1 MKTEASDEKN
11 GKFKKI
17 KKIQK
22 WMACGKSIN
31 DGLIRRL
38 SVSFLGLIC

>member
-22 WMACGKSIN
+22 KPLTKRLYH
-31 DGLIRRL
+31 DKLIEA
-38 SVSFLGLIC
+38 

>member
-17 KKIQK
+17 KKIILTPCNLAK
-22 WMACGKSIN
+22 MW
-31 DGLIRRL
+31 
-38 SVSFLGLIC
+38 

>member
-22 WMACGKSIN
+22 TVDKTI
-31 DGLIRRL
+31 
-38 SVSFLGLIC
+38 VS

>member
-17 KKIQK
+17 KKFKKNVDKTI
-22 WMACGKSIN
+22 
-31 DGLIRRL
+31 
-38 SVSFLGLIC
+38 VS

>member
-17 KKIQK
+17 KKFKKTVDKTI
-22 WMACGKSIN
+22 
-31 DGLIRRL
+31 
-38 SVSFLGLIC
+38 VS

>member
-22 WMACGKSIN
+22 Y
-31 DGLIRRL
+31 LH
-38 SVSFLGLIC
+38 LGIAGTAFNTYL

>member
-17 KKIQK
+17 KKFK
-22 WMACGKSIN
+22 KTVDKTGFRMYNNSC
-31 DGLIRRL
+31 R
-38 SVSFLGLIC
+38 

>member
-17 KKIQK
+17 KKILFFREPLSNLGVLTYERQL
-22 WMACGKSIN
+22 N
-31 DGLIRRL
+31 DKKEKLT
-38 SVSFLGLIC
+38 

>member
-22 WMACGKSIN
+22 IVDKTI
-31 DGLIRRL
+31 
-38 SVSFLGLIC
+38 VS

>member
-1 MKTEASDEKN
+1 MRIGCLRMKTEASDEKN

-22 WMACGKSIN
+22 N
-31 DGLIRRL
+31 R
-38 SVSFLGLIC
+38 